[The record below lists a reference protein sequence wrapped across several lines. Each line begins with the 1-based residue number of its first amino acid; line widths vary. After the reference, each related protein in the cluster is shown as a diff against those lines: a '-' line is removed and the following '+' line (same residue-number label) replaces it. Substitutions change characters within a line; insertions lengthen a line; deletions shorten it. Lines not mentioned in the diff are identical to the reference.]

1 LTKTVKHPSLS
12 NQFKKQNVIQTVNK
26 TVNTSAKSNYW
37 GLIEPLILNLQH
49 YKLYHYTVSQLKDG
63 IYTCRVLSSTH
74 GTEDEFKICEGNSEE
89 TRSRSEMRFEM
100 GKAIRY

>member
-1 LTKTVKHPSLS
+1 
-12 NQFKKQNVIQTVNK
+12 
-26 TVNTSAKSNYW
+26 
-37 GLIEPLILNLQH
+37 
-49 YKLYHYTVSQLKDG
+49 
-63 IYTCRVLSSTH
+63 LSSTH